1 MHFPNT
7 LCLSTVAALALA
19 GCASTGTT
27 STPEAPAVTAEAQDP
42 LAAWLAQAPKPA
54 AVACSV
60 EKADAP
66 EAVARF
72 DALSAEIASLY
83 DRVYADAQKV
93 SAAAP
98 TELAFSAEE
107 LGSLGDAAE
116 WKTAAQSA
124 VTAHYQATLRE
135 IETQRKAL
143 TAYTESLRADNAI
156 SNITSRLRQTALLVK
171 MGDDS
176 RKLGSQLLKTEEG
189 ARLVLKRRIAA
200 TLGK

>member
-1 MHFPNT
+1 MQFLNT
-7 LCLSTVAALALA
+7 FCLSTVAALALA
-19 GCASTGTT
+19 GCASTGAT
-27 STPEAPAVTAEAQDP
+27 SAPEASAVTAEAQDP

-60 EKADAP
+60 EKASAP

-72 DALSAEIASLY
+72 DALSAQIAALY

-98 TELAFSAEE
+98 TELAFSAED
-107 LGSLGDAAE
+107 LAPLKDAAE
-116 WKTAAQSA
+116 WKTAAQNA

-135 IETQRKAL
+135 IEAQRKAL
-143 TAYTESLRADNAI
+143 SAYTESLRADNAI
-156 SNITSRLRQTALLVK
+156 SNITSRLRQTALLVQ